1 MADRS
6 EREKCACK
14 ETSMQIRSMCLSAH
28 LDSFCRSLDELAGLE
43 FVYKTEDPGAMRRKV
58 GWKLEANYKNGPITE
73 EADKR
78 AEECEVLIE
87 MMREIELMERR
98 AQKGRKTAF
107 VSERWLKPLVVKG
120 MRLPAILRLLVPSY
134 FRMVRRF
141 VRLMDD
147 QNFWVLPCGV
157 HAARDFVRLYRLMKG
172 DWRCLF
178 RTPKVSIA
186 RELGGAVDGF
196 PRMKLWGYFVEGGDA
211 RSACAGLRRDKEK
224 CECERGGQV
233 LKILW
238 CGRMIDWKRVDVLI
252 KAFKQA
258 SKQRVMA
265 LQIVGEGPELA
276 RLKRLA
282 GELGED
288 ALKWTPGKISF
299 NGYLPNSQVRELMH
313 EADVYVMPSN
323 AEEGWGAIVSEA
335 LVEGCP
341 VISTWEAGS
350 SATLLSNRRLYHANS
365 VKELCKRILEFD
377 GTPETYEPKAWS
389 GEAGA
394 KKLIGIIK

>member
-1 MADRS
+1 
-6 EREKCACK
+6 
-14 ETSMQIRSMCLSAH
+14 
-28 LDSFCRSLDELAGLE
+28 
-43 FVYKTEDPGAMRRKV
+43 MRRKV
-58 GWKLEANYKNGPITE
+58 GWKLEANYQNGPITE

-87 MMREIELMERR
+87 MIREMELMERR
-98 AQKGRKTAF
+98 ERKGLKTAF

-134 FRMVRRF
+134 CRMVRRF
-141 VRLMDD
+141 VRLMDNP
-147 QNFWVLPCGV
+147 NFWVLPCGV

-196 PRMKLWGYFVEGGDA
+196 PRMKLWGYFVEGG
-211 RSACAGLRRDKEK
+211 SASKK
-224 CECERGGQV
+224 CERGGQV

-238 CGRMIDWKRVDVLI
+238 CGRMLDWKRVDVLI

-258 SKQRVMA
+258 SKQREMA
-265 LQIVGEGPELA
+265 LQIVGEGPEQA

-282 GELGED
+282 GDLGEE
-288 ALKWTPGKISF
+288 ALKWSPGKISF
-299 NGYLPNSQVRELMH
+299 SGYVPNSRVRELMH

-323 AEEGWGAIVSEA
+323 AEEGWGAIVAEA
-335 LVEGCP
+335 LAEGCP

-350 SATLLSNRRLYHANS
+350 SATLLSNRRLYHAKS

-377 GTPETYEPKAWS
+377 GTPETYEPKAWNGES
-389 GEAGA
+389 GAM
-394 KKLIGIIK
+394 KLIGIIK